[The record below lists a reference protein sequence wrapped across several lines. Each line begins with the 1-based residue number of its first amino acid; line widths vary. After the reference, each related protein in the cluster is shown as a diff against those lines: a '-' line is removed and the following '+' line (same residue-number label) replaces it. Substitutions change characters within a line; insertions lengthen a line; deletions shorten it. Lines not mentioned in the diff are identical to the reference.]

1 MLFPGITCY
10 CVIAVFFFLK
20 EKDLVHMLFKEYVP
34 RFSHPKY
41 QNQPYLQLYKIEMQ
55 PGRQYM
61 TQMGCLELKGM
72 YGFSVH
78 VQHQISLYSCI
89 FIQSVRNSF
98 YGVLL
103 DRLHKLKQILKVPS
117 DWSVNFSVYFK
128 SFRILRKLNSY
139 KNKVCR

>member
-10 CVIAVFFFLK
+10 CVIAVFFF
-20 EKDLVHMLFKEYVP
+20 FKGEGSSP
-34 RFSHPKY
+34 HA
-41 QNQPYLQLYKIEMQ
+41 
-55 PGRQYM
+55 
-61 TQMGCLELKGM
+61 
-72 YGFSVH
+72 
-78 VQHQISLYSCI
+78 VQGICSQIQSSQISKSALPPVVQDWNAARETVHDTDGMSGTERYVCFFCACTALDIYSCI

-117 DWSVNFSVYFK
+117 DWSVTFSVYFK